1 MNNVEQQQAVSAILS
16 APKSIAYNRSS
27 EKMKVDHSETKPTQI
42 APSFTFEHLHGCTVN
57 INAPPSH
64 GNTASTTT
72 VTDHMELDIDK
83 LASIIINSKKKH
95 YLLIIEKTIL

>member
-1 MNNVEQQQAVSAILS
+1 
-16 APKSIAYNRSS
+16 
-27 EKMKVDHSETKPTQI
+27 MKVDHSETKPTQI
-42 APSFTFEHLHGCTVN
+42 APSFTFEHLYGCMIN

-83 LASIIINSKKKH
+83 LIASITENF
-95 YLLIIEKTIL
+95 